1 MLTVIETSAFQAQ
14 AAKIWSS
21 MEVHDFIGWIAMNP
35 EAGDVIP
42 GTDGAR
48 KVRWGIKGRGKSGGA
63 RVIYVNLI
71 DDGGIVLLTMY
82 AKNVRENIPAREI
95 KRL

>member
-71 DDGGIVLLTMY
+71 DDGVIVLLTLY